1 MNGFL
6 LDTNVLLI
14 AAFRSVTLSTPVRQA
29 IETGP
34 LFLSTISY
42 WEVTLKSMKG
52 KLDVGDPRSW
62 WRNALD
68 DLAATPMLLA
78 PEHVAEISNLPAIHA
93 DPFDRALVA
102 QAVSAE
108 LTLATTDSQVK
119 RYASER
125 LRVLS

>member
-14 AAFRSVTLSTPVRQA
+14 AAFRSVTLPPRVRDA

-34 LFLSTISY
+34 IFLSTISY
-42 WEVTLKSMKG
+42 WEVTLKSMKR

-68 DLAATPMLLA
+68 DLAATPMALA

-102 QAVSAE
+102 QAVVAE
-108 LTLATTDSQVK
+108 LTLATTDAHIK
-119 RYASER
+119 RYASKR
-125 LRVLS
+125 LCVLS